1 MRARFTCLSPALL
14 IALLCTLVVA
24 GNAGSAELVRQ
35 FTGSASTTTVE
46 FEVKAPWVLDWRV
59 NSEYRKT
66 MAVEVHLVDSLT
78 GIHRGRVLRT
88 KYAGNGV
95 RLFNESGRFKFR
107 ISSTLTD
114 WDLKVQELTRE
125 EAELYTPRETKSPLT
140 F

>member
-1 MRARFTCLSPALL
+1 MRPRLAFVSPTLL
-14 IALLCTLVVA
+14 IALLSTIVLA
-24 GNAGSAELVRQ
+24 GTAGSAELVRQ

-46 FEVKAPWVLDWRV
+46 FEVKAPWILDWRV
-59 NSEYRKT
+59 NSDYRKT

-125 EAELYTPRETKSPLT
+125 EAELYTPRERKGPLT
-140 F
+140 L